1 MATAVGRRETKRTV
15 TRARL
20 LQAARELIGEG
31 GFDAVTIA
39 DVTDRAEVGFGTF
52 YGYFETKDAIV
63 RAVIVDAIEHLAE
76 ANDRLTANLDDPAE
90 VMAVAVRHSLGI
102 VHDDPVFAAF
112 IVQVGLSADD
122 DLWAALRQRM
132 LRDVKRG
139 VQAGRF
145 SADRVAVV
153 GHMIGGSVFA
163 VLRAKLHGELGR
175 TADIHAAASVL
186 VLLGLPEDE
195 AVKIANRR
203 LP

>member
-1 MATAVGRRETKRTV
+1 MATVTGRRETKRTA

-63 RAVIVDAIEHLAE
+63 RAVIVEAIEHLAE
-76 ANDRLTANLDDPAE
+76 ANDALTAQLDDPAE
-90 VMAVAVRHSLGI
+90 VMAVAIRHSLGI
-102 VHDDPVFAAF
+102 VHDDPVFAGF

-122 DLWAALRQRM
+122 ELWNALRQRM
-132 LRDVKRG
+132 TRDVKRG

-145 SADRVAVV
+145 SPERVAVV
-153 GHMIGGSVFA
+153 VHMIGGSVFA
-163 VLRAKLHGELGR
+163 VLRAKLRGELGR
-175 TADIHAAASVL
+175 TADAHTAASVL
-186 VLLGLPEDE
+186 VLLGLPEEE
-195 AVKIANRR
+195 AAEIANRR

>member
-1 MATAVGRRETKRTV
+1 MATVTGRRETKRTA

-39 DVTDRAEVGFGTF
+39 DVTERAEVGFGTF

-76 ANDRLTANLDDPAE
+76 ANDALTADLDDPAE

-102 VHDDPVFAAF
+102 VHRDPVFAGF

-122 DLWAALRQRM
+122 DLWNALRQRM

-145 SADRVAVV
+145 SAERVAVV

-175 TADIHAAASVL
+175 TADAQAAASVL

-195 AVKIANRR
+195 AVEIANRR

>member
-1 MATAVGRRETKRTV
+1 MATVTGRRETKRTA

-39 DVTDRAEVGFGTF
+39 DVTERAEVGFGTF
-52 YGYFETKDAIV
+52 YGYFETKDALV
-63 RAVIVDAIEHLAE
+63 RAVILDAIGHLAE
-76 ANDRLTANLDDPAE
+76 ANDALTADLDDPAE

-102 VHDDPVFAAF
+102 VHDDPVFAGF
-112 IVQVGLSADD
+112 IVRVAPSADA
-122 DLWAALRQRM
+122 DLWGALRQRM
-132 LRDVKRG
+132 ARDVKRG
-139 VQAGRF
+139 VQSGRF
-145 SADRVAVV
+145 SKERAAVV

-163 VLRAKLHGELGR
+163 VLRAKVHGELGR
-175 TADIHAAASVL
+175 SADAQVAASVL

-195 AVKIANRR
+195 AVEIANRR

>member
-1 MATAVGRRETKRTV
+1 MATATGRRETRRTA

-39 DVTDRAEVGFGTF
+39 DVTERAEVGFGTF

-76 ANDRLTANLDDPAE
+76 ANDALTADLDDPAE

-102 VHDDPVFAAF
+102 VHRDPVLAGF
-112 IVQVGLSADD
+112 IVQVVLSADD
-122 DLWAALRQRM
+122 DLWNALRQRM
-132 LRDVKRG
+132 VRDVKRG

-163 VLRAKLHGELGR
+163 VLRAKLRGELGR
-175 TADIHAAASVL
+175 TADAQTAASVL

-195 AVKIANRR
+195 AVEIANRR